1 MKPVY
6 LTREELLKIHR
17 KVLTDCE
24 EDTILIEGN
33 VDYCVEVSKQEF
45 FGEEIYKTIP
55 EKAAAILCSIDKRHP
70 FLHANKRA
78 GFQACDVF
86 LRMNGFQI
94 EMQINEAVDVSKK
107 IAQCL
112 MDIDQTS
119 LLLKA
124 RLKKVAKE
132 YENTKGIS

>member
-24 EDTILIEGN
+24 EDTILTEGN
-33 VDYCVEVSKQEF
+33 LDYCVEVSKQEF

-94 EMQINEAVDVSKK
+94 EMQIDEAVDVSKK

-119 LLLKA
+119 LLFKI

-132 YENTKGIS
+132 YESTKAVS